1 MAEDPRSMAGTYLKV
16 MAIEAAIIIALY
28 AFGRALS

>member
-1 MAEDPRSMAGTYLKV
+1 VTGKHSMAGTYLKV